1 VQILAGIMVPLLGDL
16 LENLA
21 PVIFLLLYGI
31 YQLVMGKAEANKKAP
46 RPRRPKRPQLAEAPD
61 GAAPVDA
68 PPNQADALRN
78 EVEEFLRR
86 AQGKPPKE
94 EVVPLKPV
102 APSRQWP
109 PKRLAAQQRKPLTPR
124 SAKKQHQPVQAKPAL
139 RREGVA
145 EHVSRHV
152 GSTQLAEHAER
163 LGDEVGMADD
173 RMDSRLQEKFGHRL
187 GSAGLQAK
195 ESVIAPEKADLA
207 SEIAKLLRSPEGM
220 QQLIVA
226 QEILRRP
233 DRW

>member
-1 VQILAGIMVPLLGDL
+1 MQVLAGIMVPLLGDL
-16 LENLA
+16 LDNLA

-31 YQLVMGKAEANKKAP
+31 YQLVMGKAEANKKGP
-46 RPRRPKRPQLAEAPD
+46 RPRKPRRPQPVEVAD
-61 GAAPVDA
+61 KAAPVDA

-94 EVVPLKPV
+94 KLPPAKPV
-102 APSRQWP
+102 ASGRQRP
-109 PKRLAAQQRKPLTPR
+109 PKRSASQQQSRTPR
-124 SAKKQHQPVQAKPAL
+124 PAKQHPPVQAKPAL
-139 RREGVA
+139 RSESVA

-152 GSTQLAEHAER
+152 GSTQIAQHAEG
-163 LGDEVGMADD
+163 LGDEVGLADD

-187 GSAGLQAK
+187 GSVGLQAK
-195 ESVIAPEKADLA
+195 KSVIAPEKADLA
-207 SEIAKLLRSPEGM
+207 AEIAKLLRSPEGM
-220 QQLIVA
+220 RQLIVA

>member
-31 YQLVMGKAEANKKAP
+31 YQLVMGKAEANKKDP

-61 GAAPVDA
+61 RAAPVDA

-102 APSRQWP
+102 APSRQRP

-124 SAKKQHQPVQAKPAL
+124 LAKQRQPVQAKPTL

-152 GSTQLAEHAER
+152 GSTQIAEHAER
-163 LGDEVGMADD
+163 LGDEVGLADD

-195 ESVIAPEKADLA
+195 ELVIAPKKADLA

-220 QQLIVA
+220 RQLIVA